1 MTDFELPI
9 SKGLT
14 GYKSRPHLPRG
25 LEGVV
30 RQVAQKEA
38 ALAKKKKKA
47 EKVRR
52 RFDKEKEIN
61 RWV

>member
-1 MTDFELPI
+1 MIDFELPV

-14 GYKSRPHLPRG
+14 GYKSRPHLLRG
-25 LEGVV
+25 SKGAV
-30 RQVAQKEA
+30 RQATQREA
-38 ALAKKKKKA
+38 MLLKKKKA
-47 EKVRR
+47 EKVWR